1 MEKTNRVGIILKY
14 THPNTFEKFK
24 KLENLINFIHH
35 NNKLKLAFAYCEK
48 EDVIKIKNILKKF
61 KHKFELKYS
70 ELFNDQNL
78 NFSLNHKEN
87 ENQDLILM
95 KDEID
100 LKNIEELVN
109 LPSQIKKYKEE
120 DTNKPLDI

>member
-14 THPNTFEKFK
+14 THPNTFEKFQT
-24 KLENLINFIHH
+24 LENLISLVHH
-35 NNKLKLAFAYCEK
+35 NKKLHLAFAYCEK
-48 EDVIKIKNILKKF
+48 DDVFKIKNVLKKC
-61 KHKFELKYS
+61 KHKFEIKYS

-87 ENQDLILM
+87 EVEELILM
-95 KDEID
+95 KDDID

-109 LPSQIKKYKEE
+109 FPSQIKKYTEE
-120 DTNKPLDI
+120 ENNNL